1 MTDQEG
7 KREYGVPHDCLTR
20 EHDPDE
26 WCPDCFPIKD
36 EGGGREHGGR
46 RPLAEP
52 SAGPGRSE
60 PHDPSDAAAK
70 PADLHMCEYLENA
83 LRDGFLERDPLGSG
97 EIILPR
103 RKLTDV
109 APNAVTGNVLTGETY
124 DPSTFA
130 IALALSFCPFCG
142 EALTVDALY
151 KSEEDGLDA

>member
-26 WCPDCFPIKD
+26 WCPDCFPIKE

-52 SAGPGRSE
+52 PAG
-60 PHDPSDAAAK
+60 PSDAAAK
-70 PADLHMCEYLENA
+70 PADLHMCEALENA

-103 RKLTDV
+103 RNLAAV
-109 APNAVTGNVLTGETY
+109 APDAKVGNVLTGETY
-124 DPSTFA
+124 DP
-130 IALALSFCPFCG
+130 
-142 EALTVDALY
+142 
-151 KSEEDGLDA
+151 

>member
-1 MTDQEG
+1 MTDHKR

-26 WCPDCFPIKD
+26 WCPDCFPIKE
-36 EGGGREHGGR
+36 EGGGRESGTATGI
-46 RPLAEP
+46 PAASE
-52 SAGPGRSE
+52 SGQQGPVKE
-60 PHDPSDAAAK
+60 AAAK

-109 APNAVTGNVLTGETY
+109 APHATAGNVLTGETY

-130 IALALSFCPFCG
+130 MALALSFCPFCG